1 MNFKGNAL
9 VPTKKTYARLVVKE
23 IASILDSFLKNL
35 LTLDVYIHNFTE

>member
-23 IASILDSFLKNL
+23 IASILDSFLKKPFNPGC
-35 LTLDVYIHNFTE
+35 IHPQFY